1 MARQN
6 RYQIDTNV
14 VARDKW
20 LSTDFETGQ
29 PKNIEAQGL
38 AEYLAGSGTADG
50 TGTSSLYTFIRAQDY
65 VAPFPAGR
73 MFVQGNNDSTFTP
86 SGTFNL
92 VVTNVNL
99 AGVDLSGIYNQ
110 LIGSDF
116 KINDPTDGNRYFIVL
131 LNSVTVSGQTL
142 VLNVNFV
149 SSGSLTTITVGE
161 NFSVSP
167 FAVRATGSVVSFED
181 ENDASRTLA
190 SIEFNDE
197 GDEMTFS
204 DGSNTRVFSGGDS
217 DAIILTNPDNT
228 RSDIS
233 RKSVEISRTNY
244 DARLLAGTTQPNT
257 VYDIVDDP
265 VPLISD
271 GGVSLVNGNVSLPN
285 SGGIIFGTTS
295 STTATGS
302 SSTSK
307 TLDDYEEG
315 TWTPAI
321 GSIPGTATGTYTKVG
336 RLVTLK
342 YRILDLSY
350 STGNA
355 SFNLATSG
363 VPFSISST
371 TVGLMRMSNL
381 SGDHLLTQAIRGIAL
396 AEVIILDQHTQVF
409 LSTVNR
415 IEVTLTYET
424 TA

>member
-6 RYQIDTNV
+6 RYQTDTNV

-73 MFVQGNNDSTFTP
+73 MFIQGNNDSTFTP

-204 DGSNTRVFSGGDS
+204 DGSNTRVFSGGDP
-217 DAIILTNPDNT
+217 DAIILTNPDDT

-295 STTATGS
+295 STTTTGAA
-302 SSTSK
+302 STSK

-315 TWTPAI
+315 TWTPDFTSSRLSA
-321 GSIPGTATGTYTKVG
+321 TAVGTYTKVG
-336 RLVTLK
+336 DIVTIIA
-342 YRILDLSY
+342 RFTNTAN
-350 STGNA
+350 TGNA
-355 SFNLATSG
+355 VVFVEDLPFTPSANNTSTGGVSVWGISGGNLFGNFA
-363 VPFSISST
+363 
-371 TVGLMRMSNL
+371 
-381 SGDHLLTQAIRGIAL
+381 AL
-396 AEVIILDQHTQVF
+396 A
-409 LSTVNR
+409 VNR
-415 IEVTLTYET
+415 IEVISLTTDSFTTADFITVSLTYQT